1 MKTMESSH
9 NSLKIYLLIWG
20 TLRSWRRRK
29 RMRRR
34 KRKLMT
40 KPRQKKWG
48 EQRWKEWPVC
58 LNVVMRLMYSDFK
71 FIVFKRISL
80 LGWKRERDCNSPVPA
95 SLDISGTSSVSS
107 LVDLDDQNFDEDNP
121 PPSKK
126 GKGTA
131 VGKCLRFLK
140 ELLIVI
146 VYSFSKAAENQQ
158 QDLASCQPC
167 KCCITS

>member
-1 MKTMESSH
+1 
-9 NSLKIYLLIWG
+9 
-20 TLRSWRRRK
+20 
-29 RMRRR
+29 
-34 KRKLMT
+34 
-40 KPRQKKWG
+40 
-48 EQRWKEWPVC
+48 
-58 LNVVMRLMYSDFK
+58 MYSDFK

-140 ELLIVI
+140 KLLIVI
-146 VYSFSKAAENQQ
+146 VYSCFRKQQKTNSK
-158 QDLASCQPC
+158 
-167 KCCITS
+167 I